1 MSDKKKSKKTA
12 QAGQTPAGQAP
23 EEPVRKEP
31 IQEEPVQEAAAPE
44 EPVQEASAPEERAP
58 AEEEVQQAELAR
70 QEEKYLRLCAEYDNY
85 RKRTAKEKEAAWSAA
100 KGETVKSFLPVY
112 DNLERAL
119 RQETGDEAYRK
130 GVELT
135 MQQLKKVL
143 EELGVAEIPALGQV
157 FDANLHCAVMHVE
170 DPELGENT
178 VKEVFQT
185 GFKLGDT
192 VIRYA
197 MVAVAN

>member
-58 AEEEVQQAELAR
+58 AEEELQQAELAR

-119 RQETGDEAYRK
+119 RQNTGDEAYRK